1 MSFQNRN
8 IYLIWPDVN
17 VSEAKCIF
25 LQGLYFKMPAFYD
38 QSL

>member
-8 IYLIWPDVN
+8 IYLMSPDVN
-17 VSEAKCIF
+17 VSETKCIF
-25 LQGLYFKMPAFYD
+25 LQGLYFKMPSFYD